1 MKRGIQLKQL
11 NKRDLGLLGLPE
23 TVLQQ
28 AGTDEFHTEP
38 DSRPVEP
45 GLPSELMQAMRKEL
59 EDTLRLL
66 EQVSEGDA
74 SRCESAAA
82 DPQPGEST
90 EGDRLGAH
98 PPKGL

>member
-11 NKRDLGLLGLPE
+11 NKQDLGLLGLPE
-23 TVLQQ
+23 TVLPQE
-28 AGTDEFHTEP
+28 GTDELRP
-38 DSRPVEP
+38 GADSRPLEP

-66 EQVSEGDA
+66 EQVSEGNA
-74 SRCESAAA
+74 SRGEAAAA
-82 DPQPGEST
+82 DPRQGDST
-90 EGDRLGAH
+90 GRDRLGTH